1 MRAEVSTMQGL
12 NVERLYKTLAR
23 IMAEREGCRV
33 TVDVQPIR
41 AAHSA

>member
-1 MRAEVSTMQGL
+1 MQGL

-33 TVDVQPIR
+33 TVDVQPIQ
-41 AAHSA
+41 ATHSA